1 MRKLVLVRAL
11 TGIEG
16 DVLMHLK
23 FEYMLYLP
31 DLPNFISAC
40 HNVAET
46 MVGAVVIIWGSE
58 Y

>member
-1 MRKLVLVRAL
+1 
-11 TGIEG
+11 
-16 DVLMHLK
+16 MHLK
-23 FEYMLYLP
+23 FEYMLYLQ
-31 DLPNFISAC
+31 ITSAC